1 MFFRVDIVIKHSI
14 ISTMSYRIDQKVGKH
29 TYVYEVDSYWDKSKK
44 QPRQKRTYIGKKDP
58 ISGELISTH
67 RGYLSLDYGNSY
79 FLHEI
84 AKQLD
89 LHILLKQIF
98 PDIWQAILT
107 CIFFEISEKKALYLC
122 KPWME
127 CTYNIA
133 EKDLSS
139 QRISELLHDLGQ
151 NEEARFKFLKAW
163 AGQHDVN
170 EYIVFDITSFSSYA
184 RKLEFLEWGYN
195 RDRERLPQINFG
207 VIYGEP
213 SSLPLFYTRYP
224 GSIPDART
232 LYNMVEYLEWL
243 ELSKILFVLDRGFF
257 SSYNLKKMNTGMRF
271 IIAMPYS
278 NKNASI
284 LIKKHKNDLAL
295 HTNAFQ
301 INKKII
307 YGVRNRIEIGEK
319 RYYSYLYLDE
329 KRRVEERERFLSR
342 VLEIEKKVEE
352 PELSKNREDLKEF
365 LSENVKGWEKI
376 FELVE
381 HDRVFKIKRKE
392 KGINSQL
399 EKMGTMILLSNK
411 MLDGK
416 EVLRLYKRKDVVEKF
431 FDNMKHDIERKRLRI
446 HSQETFEG
454 RLFLD
459 FLALIIYSRIS
470 SVMRKEGIN
479 KDLTVQELMYE
490 FKKIKLIRLGAK
502 KTIVTEVSKKQ
513 RELFQSFKITP
524 PIRP

>member
-1 MFFRVDIVIKHSI
+1 
-14 ISTMSYRIDQKVGKH
+14 
-29 TYVYEVDSYWDKSKK
+29 
-44 QPRQKRTYIGKKDP
+44 
-58 ISGELISTH
+58 
-67 RGYLSLDYGNSY
+67 
-79 FLHEI
+79 
-84 AKQLD
+84 
-89 LHILLKQIF
+89 
-98 PDIWQAILT
+98 
-107 CIFFEISEKKALYLC
+107 
-122 KPWME
+122 
-127 CTYNIA
+127 
-133 EKDLSS
+133 
-139 QRISELLHDLGQ
+139 
-151 NEEARFKFLKAW
+151 
-163 AGQHDVN
+163 
-170 EYIVFDITSFSSYA
+170 FDITSFSSYA
-184 RKLEFLEWGYN
+184 KELEFLEWGYN
-195 RDRERLPQINFG
+195 RDKERLPQINFG

-224 GSIPDART
+224 GSIPDVRT

-243 ELSKILFVLDRGFF
+243 ELSKILFVLDRDFF
-257 SSYNLKKMNTGMRF
+257 SSYNLKKMNTDMRF

-278 NKNASI
+278 NKN
-284 LIKKHKNDLAL
+284 
-295 HTNAFQ
+295 FQ

-342 VLEIEKKVEE
+342 ILEIEKKVEE
-352 PELSKNREDLKEF
+352 PELCKNREDLKEF
-365 LSENVKGWEKI
+365 LSENVRGWEKI
-376 FELVE
+376 FEIVE
-381 HDRVFKIKRKE
+381 HDGASKIKRKE

-416 EVLRLYKRKDVVEKF
+416 DVLRLYKRKDVVEKF

-513 RELFQSFKITP
+513 RELFQSFKIPQPT
-524 PIRP
+524 RP

>member
-1 MFFRVDIVIKHSI
+1 
-14 ISTMSYRIDQKVGKH
+14 
-29 TYVYEVDSYWDKSKK
+29 
-44 QPRQKRTYIGKKDP
+44 
-58 ISGELISTH
+58 
-67 RGYLSLDYGNSY
+67 
-79 FLHEI
+79 
-84 AKQLD
+84 
-89 LHILLKQIF
+89 
-98 PDIWQAILT
+98 
-107 CIFFEISEKKALYLC
+107 
-122 KPWME
+122 
-127 CTYNIA
+127 
-133 EKDLSS
+133 
-139 QRISELLHDLGQ
+139 
-151 NEEARFKFLKAW
+151 
-163 AGQHDVN
+163 
-170 EYIVFDITSFSSYA
+170 
-184 RKLEFLEWGYN
+184 
-195 RDRERLPQINFG
+195 
-207 VIYGEP
+207 
-213 SSLPLFYTRYP
+213 
-224 GSIPDART
+224 
-232 LYNMVEYLEWL
+232 
-243 ELSKILFVLDRGFF
+243 
-257 SSYNLKKMNTGMRF
+257 MRF

-376 FELVE
+376 FEIVE
-381 HDRVFKIKRKE
+381 HGGVFKIKRKE
-392 KGINSQL
+392 KGINCQL

-459 FLALIIYSRIS
+459 FLALIIYSMIS